1 MLVRIL
7 TSNVLMVLVV
17 VCDEDAADTF
27 IRFTLFTDVTERLTV
42 NLTHFLVA
50 TTQ

>member
-7 TSNVLMVLVV
+7 TSNVLMVFVV

-27 IRFTLFTDVTERLTV
+27 IRFTL
-42 NLTHFLVA
+42 THFSL
-50 TTQ
+50 T